1 MGIEEKAK
9 AYDHA
14 LEVLHKYDGASIMF
28 TQDLKE
34 EMFPELK
41 EGEDERIRNS
51 LLEFLDDFWHMGKNA
66 NFDKWGKADC
76 ADWILYLE
84 KQKEGKEYVFSPLA
98 GVDITTAAEEAIR
111 RTKKGEHL
119 VLAFNGAYIPVM
131 KGNNAKEIV
140 DFYYTYIE
148 NQKGQKLAEWSE
160 EEKER
165 IRQNGR
171 LDVCYNPEKYGL
183 CHKIEWS
190 EEDREN
196 FEWFDK
202 FFRAESVIAGGK
214 DIPQDKYLWFKSL
227 RPQSKEEREPMEI
240 KFGGKI
246 YQVHS
251 TRTLPGGVTGYIIE
265 DEPGHYDCITNPE
278 VVSGGGYGVKQNG
291 SPYPAKEATFD
302 EPHWKPSEED
312 EVMIKVLDSII
323 RYIVE
328 VIDKRVL
335 EGFGTNYEEL
345 FSWLKSLRGRL
356 KPSSNWKPT
365 EEQMRC
371 LLDCVL
377 KENGKQYLDGCDKHR
392 ILKSLFNELQ
402 KLIDWDDIDVD

>member
-41 EGEDERIRNS
+41 ESGDERILNLIYCVIRDTP
-51 LLEFLDDFWHMGKNA
+51 EVGKVLNA
-66 NFDKWGKADC
+66 NGVSVAET
-76 ADWILYLE
+76 LSYLE
-84 KQKEGKEYVFSPLA
+84 RQKEQKPIIS
-98 GVDITTAAEEAIR
+98 DNAIR
-111 RTKKGEHL
+111 EGVAHFGITQYQINNWLKKHI
-119 VLAFNGAYIPVM
+119 N
-131 KGNNAKEIV
+131 IV
-140 DFYYTYIE
+140 K
-148 NQKGQKLAEWSE
+148 QQPA
-160 EEKER
+160 
-165 IRQNGR
+165 
-171 LDVCYNPEKYGL
+171 
-183 CHKIEWS
+183 EWS
-190 EEDREN
+190 EEDRRILKGIIGLIDHDQHYGVSNKEMID
-196 FEWFDK
+196 W
-202 FFRAESVIAGGK
+202 
-214 DIPQDKYLWFKSL
+214 LKSL
-227 RPQSKEEREPMEI
+227 RPQPKEE
-240 KFGGKI
+240 
-246 YQVHS
+246 
-251 TRTLPGGVTGYIIE
+251 
-265 DEPGHYDCITNPE
+265 
-278 VVSGGGYGVKQNG
+278 
-291 SPYPAKEATFD
+291 
-302 EPHWKPSEED
+302 WSEED
-312 EVMIKVLDSII
+312 EVEIKALDSII

-345 FSWLKSLRGRL
+345 FSWLESLRGRL

>member
-140 DFYYTYIE
+140 DFYYAYIE

-227 RPQSKEEREPMEI
+227 RPQP
-240 KFGGKI
+240 
-246 YQVHS
+246 
-251 TRTLPGGVTGYIIE
+251 
-265 DEPGHYDCITNPE
+265 
-278 VVSGGGYGVKQNG
+278 KQ
-291 SPYPAKEATFD
+291 E
-302 EPHWKPSEED
+302 WSEED
-312 EVMIKVLDSII
+312 EVKIKVLDSII
-323 RYIVE
+323 RYIIK
-328 VIDKRVL
+328 VIDKDVL